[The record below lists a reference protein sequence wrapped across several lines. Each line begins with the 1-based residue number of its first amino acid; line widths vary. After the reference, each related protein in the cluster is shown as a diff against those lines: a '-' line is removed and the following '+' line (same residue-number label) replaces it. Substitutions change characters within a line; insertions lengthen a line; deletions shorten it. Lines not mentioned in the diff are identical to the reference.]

1 MMEHQLYIF
10 NFDNTLFDTEEGLEI
25 CYQQAFGTIGVEYE
39 KEMLKEFM
47 REPLMETYRRYSSDM
62 SLFKTFEDTF
72 YSTSDVVIR
81 DHATVFD
88 DTAEVIKYLKNAGK
102 DISIITTNSSDAV
115 SDVLKKY
122 RMSEYFDNV
131 IGHGDYSN
139 DLPDPEALELCI
151 SKYPELSKN
160 DAVYIGDS
168 KFDMLAADNAGIF
181 SVFVDRPSM
190 ASSENG
196 SPDRYDLRIKTLY
209 GLLTGCRI
217 CSTSTFAVH
226 YDLLDEDVDLDKII
240 KDLSSELGVD
250 MDIVSKDSNHARIK
264 VGENSQL
271 NIFPHGIIVKNCIS
285 KDTYHIDSTNILKTR
300 DELVADPTK
309 KFTND
314 LMINTINNMVQEA
327 HPKKKKDRI
336 ASHSNSSR
344 DSKNVTSYHMTSL
357 LGDTVKGHFNEDILY
372 LLNRKEQ
379 TLSNDLYTE
388 LENRGIPYGMVNDS
402 DMLAAMSD
410 SRVLL
415 TVDDDESTLNEYLDL
430 EARIQNSWFLTY
442 LMNSLVDSLAT
453 KDLDD
458 VELIRETLDTMYTN
472 ATFKYVVTSSNQR
485 HMYEMADVLYRASNL
500 ESISNDFKTKAELLN
515 QMIELSTHI
524 SDTQSSNMLNNI
536 LLALTLVSSASAVFQ
551 ILGYWAVNTAE
562 YNYYSLFGSIIII
575 CAVLAVFLVT
585 NRSQKK
591 KRRELKRP
599 R

>member
-1 MMEHQLYIF
+1 
-10 NFDNTLFDTEEGLEI
+10 
-25 CYQQAFGTIGVEYE
+25 
-39 KEMLKEFM
+39 
-47 REPLMETYRRYSSDM
+47 
-62 SLFKTFEDTF
+62 
-72 YSTSDVVIR
+72 
-81 DHATVFD
+81 
-88 DTAEVIKYLKNAGK
+88 
-102 DISIITTNSSDAV
+102 
-115 SDVLKKY
+115 
-122 RMSEYFDNV
+122 
-131 IGHGDYSN
+131 
-139 DLPDPEALELCI
+139 
-151 SKYPELSKN
+151 
-160 DAVYIGDS
+160 
-168 KFDMLAADNAGIF
+168 
-181 SVFVDRPSM
+181 
-190 ASSENG
+190 
-196 SPDRYDLRIKTLY
+196 
-209 GLLTGCRI
+209 
-217 CSTSTFAVH
+217 
-226 YDLLDEDVDLDKII
+226 
-240 KDLSSELGVD
+240 
-250 MDIVSKDSNHARIK
+250 
-264 VGENSQL
+264 
-271 NIFPHGIIVKNCIS
+271 
-285 KDTYHIDSTNILKTR
+285 
-300 DELVADPTK
+300 
-309 KFTND
+309 
-314 LMINTINNMVQEA
+314 MVQEA